1 MKTFG
6 KKSLSETLYW
16 LFVLCF
22 IGLVIL
28 IFREMYVFAFTDN
41 YYIENYFNL
50 PISIISLSN
59 FLPKAIFF
67 YLLIMIFKSFKTDLI
82 FTNKT
87 LLYLNVF
94 TVFSLCLPIVRALF
108 NYFSLNTDVDP
119 FLFYTETI
127 NSMIPELMLGVF
139 AAYITA
145 IFKRGLHLK
154 TENDLTI

>member
-28 IFREMYVFAFTDN
+28 IFRELYVFAFTDN
-41 YYIENYFNL
+41 YYIENYYFNL

-67 YLLIMIFKSFKTDLI
+67 YLLIMIFKSFKSDII
-82 FTNKT
+82 FTKKT
-87 LLYLNVF
+87 FLYLNIF
-94 TVFSLCLPIVRALF
+94 AFFSLCMPIISALF
-108 NYFSLNTDVDP
+108 NYFSFNYYSNNTNAEYDVRNQ
-119 FLFYTETI
+119 TI
-127 NSMIPELMLGVF
+127 YQFHI
-139 AAYITA
+139 
-145 IFKRGLHLK
+145 K
-154 TENDLTI
+154 